1 MRKQTEKECENLKG
15 EKAMHLHKFEK
26 IWLTFGIGILFV
38 FLAVVG
44 VGAFAM
50 GHQPASSIK
59 TIDPEKV
66 AETAP
71 FDNPGLVH
79 IEDNKYELNLVAE
92 AFAYT
97 PSTIQ
102 IPKDAEVTINVATK
116 DVVHGFSIAGTNVNM
131 MVEPGYVSTYTQ
143 TFSKTGEFLVLCNEY
158 CGAGHHLM
166 MAKVEVT
173 E

>member
-1 MRKQTEKECENLKG
+1 
-15 EKAMHLHKFEK
+15 MHLHKFEK
-26 IWLTFGIGILFV
+26 IWLTFGIGILIV
-38 FLAVVG
+38 FLIVVG

-50 GHQPASSIK
+50 GHKPASNIQK
-59 TIDPEKV
+59 IDPEKV
-66 AETAP
+66 TETAP

-79 IEDNKYELNLVAE
+79 IGGNKYELNLVAE

-97 PSTIQ
+97 PNTIQ
-102 IPKDAEVTINVATK
+102 IPKGAEVKINVVTK
-116 DVVHGFSIAGTNVNM
+116 DVVHGFAIAGTNVNM
-131 MVEPGYVSTYTQ
+131 MVEPGYISSYTQ

-166 MAKVEVT
+166 MSKVEVT